1 MEFMCEDNFRSI
13 SDRTTRFMSFCH
25 NMLIEND
32 LSCDKEVIYIVKNM
46 NLRQQKELFIN
57 IYEDHKLDI
66 LKGHQNTEWII
77 GSELI
82 MNVEDYDI
90 DLTKV
95 YNCCCK
101 LSSLNNRLIQKYK
114 NVSNEKK
121 YEVFYPKIF
130 LYIFYSCLE
139 FFVPKEDRQRI
150 REIAEEVKIFISN
163 LGNVDNG
170 SSNNEGFS
178 GFSKVL
184 EGVFSVFTQNSRMA
198 SVIKKSKIPIDSIIK
213 DVSGALNNSNQNTD
227 YLSVINTIIDKMPI
241 SEGLFED
248 EQETTEEPR
257 EKSAPEVQK
266 IEVSEEPSE
275 VFDL

>member
-1 MEFMCEDNFRSI
+1 MCEDNFKSI
-13 SDRTTRFMSFCH
+13 SDRVTRFISFCH

-32 LSCDKEVIYIVKNM
+32 ISSDKTVIYIVKNM
-46 NLRQQKELFIN
+46 NSRQQKELFIN
-57 IYEDHKLDI
+57 VYEEHKLDI
-66 LKGHQNTEWII
+66 LKGHRNTEWII

-82 MNVEDYDI
+82 MSIEEYDM

-130 LYIFYSCLE
+130 LYILYSCLE
-139 FFVPKEDRQRI
+139 FFAPKEDRPRI
-150 REIAEEVKIFISN
+150 REIAEEVKTFIVN

-170 SSNNEGFS
+170 SSNNEGLA
-178 GFSKVL
+178 GFSKIL
-184 EGVFSVFTQNSRMA
+184 GDVFSVFTQNSRMA
-198 SVIKKSKIPIDSIIK
+198 SVIKKSKIPIDSIMK
-213 DVSGALNNSNQNTD
+213 DVSGALSNSNQNGGD
-227 YLSVINTIIDKMPI
+227 YLSIINTIIDKMPI
-241 SEGLFED
+241 SEGIFDD
-248 EQETTEEPR
+248 EQEPQETQESQ
-257 EKSAPEVQK
+257 EKPSSEVQK